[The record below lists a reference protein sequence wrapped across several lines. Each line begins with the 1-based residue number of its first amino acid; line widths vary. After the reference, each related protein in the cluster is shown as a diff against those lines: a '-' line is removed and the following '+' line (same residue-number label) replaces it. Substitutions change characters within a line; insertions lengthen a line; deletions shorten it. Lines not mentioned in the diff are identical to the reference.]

1 MKEDFKK
8 MIFEGLRKAEVR
20 DLDIY
25 TFALYHDHE
34 SHVAT
39 VCIDTFES
47 SNRLVMS
54 SNEYSKKYFSKAIE
68 ARDLSDAVLWNANGG
83 RSFSLG
89 DFALI
94 NASEIDVPRRPK
106 IPDFYLDMVQSIEE
120 MKDLIHK
127 QSGHGRSL
135 LFCCSTE
142 ESEMGLVW
150 S

>member
-1 MKEDFKK
+1 MKENFKK
-8 MIFEGLRKAEVR
+8 IIFEGLKKAKVR
-20 DLDIY
+20 DLNIY

-39 VCIDTFES
+39 VCIDTVES

-54 SNEYSKKYFSKAIE
+54 SNEYSNKYFSKAIE
-68 ARDLSDAVLWNANGG
+68 ARDLSNATLWNANGG

-89 DFALI
+89 DFALV
-94 NASEIDVPRRPK
+94 NASEINVPRKPK
-106 IPDFYLDMVQSIEE
+106 TPDFYLDMVHSIEE
-120 MKDLIHK
+120 MRDLIQM
-127 QSGHGRSL
+127 QSTHGRSL

-142 ESEMGLVW
+142 GSEVGLVW